1 MQPDHP
7 ADHDYHIQ
15 CIGSDCNCVLCE
27 LKSNRNSDPSFDH
40 KVHLNFLYIMVILH
54 FFEQD
59 MLKEARKGFFG
70 HYSVCETMKERIIHS
85 VGKL

>member
-1 MQPDHP
+1 M
-7 ADHDYHIQ
+7 I
-15 CIGSDCNCVLCE
+15 
-27 LKSNRNSDPSFDH
+27 
-40 KVHLNFLYIMVILH
+40 ILH

-59 MLKEARKGFFG
+59 MLKEAWKGFFG